1 MKTNLAGFL
10 GSIAAL
16 ACTGALSGDTTD
28 ATRDTETLDKLK
40 VIETINV
47 TSSKKIDGSK
57 SDKVDT
63 EVLKILKAA
72 DQGSDAKSKATNEK
86 LQIIET
92 INVTALKE
100 VDETK
105 DVQID
110 VEVQKVL
117 KEAEDA
123 EGVSGTDQEAQ
134 AESKFQKVYAKK
146 FKQENV
152 KVKRVEDDSDW
163 EGKSIKLTKSQ
174 TVLKTEKSDSLAKIK
189 KLKQIDEDDKKAE
202 AK

>member
-16 ACTGALSGDTTD
+16 TCGVAVAGDSSDVTK
-28 ATRDTETLDKLK
+28 DTETLDKLK

-47 TSSKKIDGSK
+47 TSSKEIDGSK
-57 SDKVDT
+57 SDKVDP

-72 DQGSDAKSKATNEK
+72 DQDSGAKSTATKEK

-105 DVQID
+105 DVEVD
-110 VEVQKVL
+110 VEVEKVL
-117 KEAEDA
+117 KEVEDA
-123 EGVSGTDQEAQ
+123 DGVSGSDQEAQ
-134 AESKFQKVYAKK
+134 AASKIQKVYAKK
-146 FKQENV
+146 FERDNV
-152 KVKRVEDDSDW
+152 KLKLVEGDSDGD
-163 EGKSIKLTKSQ
+163 GKSIKLTKSQ
-174 TVLKTEKSDSLAKIK
+174 TVLKNQNSVSLAKTRKIK
-189 KLKQIDEDDKKAE
+189 QADENDKKTE
-202 AK
+202 AN

>member
-72 DQGSDAKSKATNEK
+72 DQGSDSKSKATNEK

-123 EGVSGTDQEAQ
+123 DGVSGSDQEAQ
-134 AESKFQKVYAKK
+134 TESKFQKVHAKK
-146 FKQENV
+146 FKRDNL
-152 KVKRVEDDSDW
+152 KVKLVEGDLIGK
-163 EGKSIKLTKSQ
+163 GKSIKLTKSQ
-174 TVLKTEKSDSLAKIK
+174 TVQKSKKLDSLAKIK
-189 KLKQIDEDDKKAE
+189 KIKQAGEDDKKTE